1 MLSCVCFILQAE
13 DRCHRLGQTKDVSI
27 AVSEYCHAEHRFRT
41 SAGSTCQGQS
51 VIVVLHVWQ
60 VTVYRLVTSGTVDQD
75 IHGIAQRK
83 LRLDAAVLA
92 GGDDAEGAAEGKA
105 SGKAGAERTAMSVI
119 LSSILNGN
127 TVAEEP
133 PAEESHGG
141 DRTLPTALNGSSSSA
156 ALTTVL
162 DE

>member
-1 MLSCVCFILQAE
+1 M
-13 DRCHRLGQTKDVSI
+13 
-27 AVSEYCHAEHRFRT
+27 
-41 SAGSTCQGQS
+41 
-51 VIVVLHVWQ
+51 
-60 VTVYRLVTSGTVDQD
+60 YRLVTSGTVDQD
-75 IHGIAQRK
+75 INAIAQRK

-133 PAEESHGG
+133 PAEGSNGG
-141 DRTLPTALNGSSSSA
+141 DPTLVASVTNGSGSSA
-156 ALTTVL
+156 ALTTA
-162 DE
+162 

>member
-1 MLSCVCFILQAE
+1 MK
-13 DRCHRLGQTKDVSI
+13 RHRR
-27 AVSEYCHAEHRFRT
+27 AVHS
-41 SAGSTCQGQS
+41 
-51 VIVVLHVWQ
+51 Q

-92 GGDDAEGAAEGKA
+92 GGDDAEGATEGKA

-133 PAEESHGG
+133 PAEEAKAG
-141 DRTLPTALNGSSSSA
+141 DLTLVPNVPNGSGSSA
-156 ALTTVL
+156 ALTTV
-162 DE
+162 